1 MHNMLV
7 EPQGDESF
15 EACCQWALHN
25 VQIITLLFQ
34 FTVQK
39 YISPPDSKV
48 HAGLKYISPP
58 DSKVHAGF
66 FHVSVVHQTLTWTT

>member
-15 EACCQWALHN
+15 EACCQWALLN

-34 FTVQK
+34 LTVQK
-39 YISPPDSKV
+39 YI
-48 HAGLKYISPP
+48 YPP